1 MKQIITSLDIGS
13 DNIKLIVGEMY
24 KEELFVLASSN
35 IKSKGIKKGLIVNEE
50 EATNAIKETFRI
62 VEDIL
67 GIKLT
72 RVILTVPSY
81 SATFVKSEG
90 YTTISRDDMT
100 VTGEDITR
108 SLQASVYNRVSPNME
123 LVSIT
128 PDYFILNEKEVV
140 NDPKGKEAFKVS
152 VNSILGIVPKKN
164 IYPLITILENMGIK
178 VVDLAFGG
186 LSDYYE
192 FKTKEMDSLTG
203 AVINIGHYKT
213 EVSIIKEGKL
223 KNVEVLEIGGR
234 NIDRD
239 ISYIYDLNLETS
251 KNLKENFSL
260 AHKENAST
268 SEIIESITKNEEKI
282 KINQYELSD
291 LVHSRVREILE
302 LSKKE
307 INLLTKDEISYII
320 VTGGTTEIEGF
331 NSVLKE
337 VFGKNIKTSRVN
349 ELGVRNNIYSTSL
362 GFIKLYYDKL
372 KFRERFASTITES
385 EQEELFSEKKKNND
399 NSILG
404 KVYSYFFDN

>member
-108 SLQASVYNRVSPNME
+108 SLQASVYNRVSANME

-152 VNSILGIVPKKN
+152 VNSILGIVPKK
-164 IYPLITILENMGIK
+164 IYI
-178 VVDLAFGG
+178 
-186 LSDYYE
+186 
-192 FKTKEMDSLTG
+192 
-203 AVINIGHYKT
+203 H
-213 EVSIIKEGKL
+213 
-223 KNVEVLEIGGR
+223 
-234 NIDRD
+234 
-239 ISYIYDLNLETS
+239 
-251 KNLKENFSL
+251 
-260 AHKENAST
+260 
-268 SEIIESITKNEEKI
+268 
-282 KINQYELSD
+282 
-291 LVHSRVREILE
+291 
-302 LSKKE
+302 
-307 INLLTKDEISYII
+307 
-320 VTGGTTEIEGF
+320 
-331 NSVLKE
+331 
-337 VFGKNIKTSRVN
+337 
-349 ELGVRNNIYSTSL
+349 
-362 GFIKLYYDKL
+362 
-372 KFRERFASTITES
+372 
-385 EQEELFSEKKKNND
+385 
-399 NSILG
+399 
-404 KVYSYFFDN
+404 

>member
-152 VNSILGIVPKKN
+152 VNSILGIVTKKN

-223 KNVEVLEIGGR
+223 KNIEVLEIGGR

-268 SEIIESITKNEEKI
+268 SEIIECITKNEEKI

-307 INLLTKDEISYII
+307 INLLTKDENSYII

>member
-213 EVSIIKEGKL
+213 EVSIIKEGKI

-268 SEIIESITKNEEKI
+268 GEIIECITKNEEKI

>member
-108 SLQASVYNRVSPNME
+108 SLQASVYNRVSANME

-152 VNSILGIVPKKN
+152 VNSILGLVPKKN

-192 FKTKEMDSLTG
+192 FKTKEMDSLVG

-268 SEIIESITKNEEKI
+268 SEIIECITKNEETI

-331 NSVLKE
+331 NPVLKE

>member
-223 KNVEVLEIGGR
+223 KNIEVLEIGGR

-268 SEIIESITKNEEKI
+268 SEIIECITKNEEKI

-307 INLLTKDEISYII
+307 INLLTKDENSYII

>member
-1 MKQIITSLDIGS
+1 
-13 DNIKLIVGEMY
+13 MY

-90 YTTISRDDMT
+90 YTTISRD
-100 VTGEDITR
+100 DITR

-213 EVSIIKEGKL
+213 EVSIIKEGKI

-268 SEIIESITKNEEKI
+268 SEIIECITKNEEKI

>member
-1 MKQIITSLDIGS
+1 
-13 DNIKLIVGEMY
+13 
-24 KEELFVLASSN
+24 
-35 IKSKGIKKGLIVNEE
+35 
-50 EATNAIKETFRI
+50 
-62 VEDIL
+62 
-67 GIKLT
+67 
-72 RVILTVPSY
+72 
-81 SATFVKSEG
+81 
-90 YTTISRDDMT
+90 
-100 VTGEDITR
+100 
-108 SLQASVYNRVSPNME
+108 
-123 LVSIT
+123 
-128 PDYFILNEKEVV
+128 
-140 NDPKGKEAFKVS
+140 
-152 VNSILGIVPKKN
+152 
-164 IYPLITILENMGIK
+164 MGIK

-213 EVSIIKEGKL
+213 EVSIIKEGKI

-268 SEIIESITKNEEKI
+268 SEIIECITKNEEKI

-372 KFRERFASTITES
+372 KFRGRFASTITES

>member
-186 LSDYYE
+186 LSGYYE

-268 SEIIESITKNEEKI
+268 SEIIECITKNEEKI

>member
-164 IYPLITILENMGIK
+164 IYPLITILENMDIK

-268 SEIIESITKNEEKI
+268 SEIIECITKNEEKI

>member
-268 SEIIESITKNEEKI
+268 SEIIECITKNEEKI

-307 INLLTKDEISYII
+307 INLLTKDENSYII

>member
-178 VVDLAFGG
+178 VVDLSFGG

-239 ISYIYDLNLETS
+239 ISYIYDLNLDTS

-268 SEIIESITKNEEKI
+268 SEIIECITKNEEKI

-307 INLLTKDEISYII
+307 INLLTKDEIRYII

>member
-268 SEIIESITKNEEKI
+268 SEIIECITKNEEKI

-307 INLLTKDEISYII
+307 INFLTKDEISYII

>member
-35 IKSKGIKKGLIVNEE
+35 IKSKGIKKGLIVK

-268 SEIIESITKNEEKI
+268 SEIIECITKNEEKI

-302 LSKKE
+302 LTKKE

>member
-35 IKSKGIKKGLIVNEE
+35 IKSKGIKKGLIVNEK

-268 SEIIESITKNEEKI
+268 SEIIECITKNEEKI

>member
-72 RVILTVPSY
+72 RVILTVPFY

-268 SEIIESITKNEEKI
+268 SEIIECITKNEEKI